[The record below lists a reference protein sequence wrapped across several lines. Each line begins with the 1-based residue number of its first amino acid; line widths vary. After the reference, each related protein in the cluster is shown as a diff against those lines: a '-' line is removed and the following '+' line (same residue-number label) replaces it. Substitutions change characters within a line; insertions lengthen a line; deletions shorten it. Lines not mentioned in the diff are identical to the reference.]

1 MQRADQVVGAAD
13 PKSGGPE
20 ISRSAGYVLG
30 RPWFN
35 SSAAIVNAIY
45 ILFSFLLLC
54 TSFETYIQNLKLVFP
69 LISFICFETKRSHF
83 FLSVAIDF

>member
-20 ISRSAGYVLG
+20 ISRSAGFVLG
-30 RPWFN
+30 SPWFN

-45 ILFSFLLLC
+45 IFFFLLLC
-54 TSFETYIQNLKLVFP
+54 TLKHIQNLKLVFP

-83 FLSVAIDF
+83 FVSVAIHF